1 MCKPGKH
8 IKLCTCAADEVDEK
22 RCWRLIRVDPD
33 PENFILGQ
41 LVAPELT
48 ELSMYLEEK
57 FLEDL
62 NTENVF
68 DFKYEPKNGDV
79 IEITVDEYQFA
90 YEYKDNKFTDAPF
103 DYSFSHRL
111 EVTQGN
117 VWIR

>member
-8 IKLCTCAADEVDEK
+8 IKLCTCSADEVDEQ
-22 RCWRLIRVDPD
+22 RCWSLYRVDPNPD
-33 PENFILGQ
+33 EFVLGT

-48 ELSMYLEEK
+48 ELRMYLEEK

-68 DFKYEPKNGDV
+68 DVDYKPKNGDV
-79 IEITVDEYQFA
+79 IEITLDEYQCA
-90 YEYKDNKFTDAPF
+90 YEYKDGKFEDAPF

-111 EVTQGN
+111 EVSQGT
-117 VWIR
+117 ISL